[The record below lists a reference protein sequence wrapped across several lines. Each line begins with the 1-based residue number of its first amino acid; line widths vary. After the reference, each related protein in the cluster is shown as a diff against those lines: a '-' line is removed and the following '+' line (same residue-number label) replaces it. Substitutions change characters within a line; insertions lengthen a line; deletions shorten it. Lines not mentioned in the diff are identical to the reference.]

1 MKVEPYL
8 NLNIRVKLNQAMYY
22 GLLLTM
28 EDLEFDGRYV
38 KERDAKRWLR
48 RAVVG
53 KITKEKLDK

>member
-1 MKVEPYL
+1 
-8 NLNIRVKLNQAMYY
+8 MYY